1 MNQKTTKE
9 RTKILQLL
17 VEGNSVRGTARIA
30 DVSKDTVMKLLVEVG
45 DACLQYQDQAFIN
58 LKCKTIQVDE
68 IWSFVYAKDKNA
80 PPEKEA
86 GTVWTWVAI
95 DADSKLVPCWYVGT
109 RTKES
114 AHAFIQDLAPRLNGK
129 INLISDGLGDY
140 VSAVEEAFGI
150 DVNYAMLN
158 KMYEKSARKR
168 GQYVGASRKVITGT
182 MAEKNISTSF
192 VEVQNS
198 VMRRNIKRF
207 ARKTNAHSKKIH
219 NHECAIALHFMYYNF
234 CRVHHTLRITPAMAA
249 GLTDHIWSLEEML
262 ETVFNYRK
270 LSN

>member
-1 MNQKTTKE
+1 MNQKSLQE
-9 RTKILQLL
+9 RAFIIQLL
-17 VEGNSVRGTARIA
+17 VEGNSVRGAARIA
-30 DVSKDTVMKLLVEVG
+30 DVSKDTVMKLLVDVG
-45 DACLQYQDQAFIN
+45 DACLAYQDAIFVD
-58 LKCKTIQVDE
+58 LKCETVQVDE

-95 DADSKLVPCWYVGT
+95 DAHTKLVPCWYVGT

-114 AHAFIQDLAPRLNGK
+114 AHAFIQDLAPRLNSK

-168 GQYVGASRKVITGT
+168 GQYVGASRKVITGA
-182 MAEKNISTSF
+182 MEEKNISTSY

-207 ARKTNAHSKKIH
+207 ARKTNAHSKKLH
-219 NHECAIALHFMYYNF
+219 NYECAIALHFMFYNF

-249 GLTDHIWSLEEML
+249 GLTDHIWGLEEML
-262 ETVFNYRK
+262 ETVSNYRIK
-270 LSN
+270 SN